1 MNVQQAP
8 PSELTRPPTTLHF
21 RVREH
26 LLDRILSGELR
37 PGDQIP
43 TEADLITHFGV
54 SRTTVR
60 RALQDIENAG
70 LIRRQAGRGT
80 FVTIPRLNQEL
91 RRVTGFVEDMD
102 KHGLRASAQL
112 ITAELVEASQRVAD
126 ALKVPLGSEVAH
138 IDRVRLGNGQPI
150 SVDVSYLVRDVGDV
164 VMQHDLATNPIYSI
178 IEDVIGEPLSYADYA
193 IEATVAD
200 TLLARL
206 LDVAAGSPI
215 LDIERTTYGSADRA
229 LMYENL
235 YYRADRI
242 RYRLRLP
249 R

>member
-1 MNVQQAP
+1 MTVQTADD
-8 PSELTRPPTTLHF
+8 LTRPPVALHF
-21 RVREH
+21 LVREH
-26 LLDRILSGELR
+26 LLERILGGELR

-43 TEADLITHFGV
+43 TEAELIAQFGV

-70 LIRRQAGRGT
+70 LIRRHAGRGT

-91 RRVTGFVEDMD
+91 RRVTGFVEDMEQ
-102 KHGLRASAQL
+102 HGLRASARL
-112 ITAELVEASQRVAD
+112 VAAEIVQATEAIAE
-126 ALKVPLGSEVAH
+126 ALHLSISAEVTH
-138 IDRVRLGNGQPI
+138 IERVRLGNGQPI
-150 SVDVSYLVRDVGDV
+150 SLDVSYLPREVGDV
-164 VMQHDLATNPIYSI
+164 VMQHDLTTDPIYSI
-178 IEDVIGEPLSYADYA
+178 LEDGMGTPLAYADYA

-200 TLLARL
+200 ERLAALLECS
-206 LDVAAGSPI
+206 AGRPV
-215 LDIERTTYGSADRA
+215 LDIERTTYGDSDRP
-229 LMYENL
+229 LMYEHL